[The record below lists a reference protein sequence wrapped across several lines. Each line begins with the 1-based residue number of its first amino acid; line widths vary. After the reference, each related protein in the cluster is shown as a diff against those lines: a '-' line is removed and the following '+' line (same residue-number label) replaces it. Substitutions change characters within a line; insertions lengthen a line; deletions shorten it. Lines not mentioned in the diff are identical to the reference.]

1 MELSTQEYE
10 FLEVSKINFPDK
22 KYTEDLFEIEVR
34 SDDDIEKISSEPVSY
49 WGDSWKRLRKNKGAI
64 IGLILIVVIIS
75 LAIFGPYMNN
85 YGFDEQ
91 NLERSNLP
99 PKVPVLENVPF
110 LGLDGTTM
118 KGGNPYEN
126 SSIEEYYWFGTDS
139 LGRDV
144 WTRVWEGTRIS
155 LYIAFLAALLDL
167 FIGVAYGSIS
177 AYFGGK
183 VDNIMQR
190 IIEVLIGIPNLIV
203 IILLILILQPGI
215 LSITIAMVITGWVNM
230 ARIIRGQVLKLKG
243 QEFVLASRTLGAGHT
258 RLISRHLIPNSL
270 GPIIITTMF
279 TIPTAIFTEAF
290 LSFIGLGLQPPIASL
305 GTIVN
310 DGFDLIRIYP
320 HMLIF
325 SSIIISLIMISF
337 NTLGDGLRD
346 AFDPKMRK

>member
-49 WGDSWKRLRKNKGAI
+49 WADSWKRLRKNKGAI